1 MHKINPLCK
10 KWQGWRATTL
20 FQRTWIQS
28 PTPGYGGS
36 RGPDPSLFWPEQDL
50 HLGAQ
55 TDSDQNPSQRTTHSH
70 IQLKSSGTRTR
81 NHLSTLQATPKH
93 NTHHTHWKSPS
104 TFPEDQEREES
115 GPQIASGGPS
125 KQKRKGH
132 FVNLTEKQ
140 GNINVSSQWCRKPWK
155 GCGYISALSVYYKT
169 LSLVAN
175 IDRRDK
181 GPPRASPCNPLPH
194 TETAHKISELRFQ

>member
-1 MHKINPLCK
+1 MTGLESHYSFSEDLNSVPNSRIWWLQGTWSLPLPA
-10 KWQGWRATTL
+10 WA
-20 FQRTWIQS
+20 
-28 PTPGYGGS
+28 
-36 RGPDPSLFWPEQDL
+36 GPA
-50 HLGAQ
+50 LGC
-55 TDSDQNPSQRTTHSH
+55 TNWLRPKPFTKDHTFSHS
-70 IQLKSSGTRTR
+70 IEKLGNRTR